1 MTQLGARPRTVVRST
16 YKGFHLVPSHGR
28 IHAIPP
34 CLDPEEVLLRG
45 WVASHPAV
53 LSAAT
58 REEAEALV
66 DATDPG
72 LLEPQPLGHCDGYHL
87 VRYLGAVYGVPHGA
101 GAVNLAWEQDRR
113 DAGVVCGRTRAE
125 VEERIR
131 RARGEVPVEF
141 AGWLPIYQAWGNCGR
156 HPQFRHTA
164 EPPPGYRFTSSA
176 PPRREPPLRAPVL
189 TRLVRA
195 VCRLVAALWAV
206 VRPLVAVVR
215 PGRGCSLR
223 GRLRVVAAVVRLFV
237 ALRRNGA
244 RLVPTLKFLQSR
256 HFQSQLLLADYP
268 GLVFLTS
275 MPYTYGQN
283 PWVVEIE
290 DPTTLFYPLVQNG
303 HTCELGVADSPYYP
317 IVKTL
322 LEADH
327 CKGIV
332 THMRSTAELVRTLFR
347 SETINRK
354 VFYQPLGVRLPERW
368 QRHDDTEHINLLFIN
383 SWCQMPTNFQLRGG
397 LEVLEAFATLRERY
411 PQLRLTLRT
420 GLPGLAEHYHR
431 IIEAG
436 WVRVIDRFL
445 SAEEMEALL
454 AESHVFLLPAARVH
468 IVSLL
473 QAMSYGLAVVASDG
487 WGIEEY
493 VTHGRNGL
501 IVKGRYGKVAWADH
515 QAGVLRE
522 DYGPM
527 LTPDPEVVGGLVDAV
542 SLLVEDHE
550 LRKRLGRAARR
561 DVETTFSLE
570 RWNRGLKEAFDR
582 GLSGGPAPGPAAP
595 AVRELVPVPT
605 DP

>member
-1 MTQLGARPRTVVRST
+1 MTPLGARPRTVIRTT

-28 IHAIPP
+28 LYAIPP
-34 CLDPEEVLLRG
+34 GLDPDEVLDRG
-45 WVASHPAV
+45 WITTHPAV

-58 REEAEALV
+58 RQEAEALV
-66 DATDPG
+66 DGTDPG
-72 LLEPQPLGHCDGYHL
+72 RFEPEPLGSCDGYRL
-87 VRYLGAVYGVPHGA
+87 VRYLGSVYGVPA
-101 GAVNLAWEQDRR
+101 RAAAVDLARADECR

-125 VEERIR
+125 VEARIR
-131 RARGEVPVEF
+131 RARGTVPVEF
-141 AGWLPIYQAWGNCGR
+141 AGWLPIFQAWGNCGR

-164 EPPPGYRFTSSA
+164 DPPPGYHFTSSA
-176 PPRREPPLRAPVL
+176 PPPRR
-189 TRLVRA
+189 VRPRRRGLALLGNA
-195 VCRLVAALWAV
+195 VCRLVAGLWAL
-206 VRPLVAVVR
+206 VRPLLAVVR
-215 PGRGCSLR
+215 PGGGCSLR
-223 GRLRVVAAVVRLFV
+223 GRLRVLAAVARLFV

-244 RLVPTLKFLQSR
+244 RLGPTLRFLQSR

-303 HTCELGVADSPYYP
+303 HTCDLRVADSPYYP

-332 THMRSTAELVRTLFR
+332 THIRSTAELVRTLFR
-347 SETINRK
+347 SETIGNK

-368 QRHDDTEHINLLFIN
+368 QRHDDTDHINLLFVN
-383 SWCQMPTNFQLRGG
+383 SWCQVPTNFQLRGG

-420 GLPGLAEHYHR
+420 GLPGLADHYRR
-431 IIEAG
+431 ILEAG

-445 SAEEMEALL
+445 PAEEMDALL

-493 VTHGRNGL
+493 VRHDRNGL
-501 IVKGRYGKVAWADH
+501 IVRGRYGKAAWADER
-515 QAGVLRE
+515 AGLLRE
-522 DYGPM
+522 DYDRL
-527 LTPDPEVVGGLVDAV
+527 LTPDPEVVRGLVEAV
-542 SLLVEDHE
+542 SLLVEDRR
-550 LRKRLGRAARR
+550 LRKRLGREARR
-561 DVETTFSLE
+561 DVETTYSLG
-570 RWNRGLKEAFDR
+570 RWNRGLQEVFDR
-582 GLSGGPAPGPAAP
+582 ALSAGPGGRPPG
-595 AVRELVPVPT
+595 VRELAAAGPGR
-605 DP
+605 